1 MSKSSRTSYEQRFW
15 EMNDSKSWLDQK
27 LGQKTKYL
35 YYPVERGN
43 NQTTIA
49 AQKSGYARA
58 TTTQPGSA
66 NAGEGIYGLKKVRIV
81 PNISDSG
88 FVQLIST
95 GCWKHAVALFGVDR
109 IFLL

>member
-35 YYPVERGN
+35 CYPVGRCN
-43 NQTTIA
+43 NQTVIA

-58 TTTQPGSA
+58 MTTQPGLA
-66 NAGEGIYGLKKVRIV
+66 NAGEGIYGLKRVRIV
-81 PNISDSG
+81 PNISGSSLI
-88 FVQLIST
+88 QLLST
-95 GCWKHAVALFGVDR
+95 GY
-109 IFLL
+109 

>member
-1 MSKSSRTSYEQRFW
+1 MSKSSRTSYEQQFR
-15 EMNDSKSWLDQK
+15 EMNDSNSWLDQK
-27 LGQKTKYL
+27 PSQKTNYL
-35 YYPVERGN
+35 CYQVGRCN
-43 NQTTIA
+43 NQTSIA
-49 AQKSGYARA
+49 AQRLGYARA
-58 TTTQPGSA
+58 TTTRPGSA
-66 NAGEGIYGLKKVRIV
+66 NAGEGIYGLKRVRIV

>member
-35 YYPVERGN
+35 CYPVGRCN
-43 NQTTIA
+43 NQTAIA

-66 NAGEGIYGLKKVRIV
+66 NAGEGTYGLKRVRIV

-95 GCWKHAVALFGVDR
+95 GC
-109 IFLL
+109 

>member
-35 YYPVERGN
+35 YYPVGRGN

-49 AQKSGYARA
+49 KRFFY
-58 TTTQPGSA
+58 
-66 NAGEGIYGLKKVRIV
+66 LIV
-81 PNISDSG
+81 ND
-88 FVQLIST
+88 
-95 GCWKHAVALFGVDR
+95 CER
-109 IFLL
+109 